1 MAEKFILDTHN
12 AALFEVEEQQGLPKW
27 SYILLFISVLL
38 LLGASGNMLALF
50 GYNYAGEGGNALE
63 KIHPSTLTLILAL
76 LAFLAY
82 PQGEEKISYSI
93 FKLGVFP
100 YLFVCCISIVY
111 TQAVLGLPV
120 SGLIVSWFT
129 PGLLLV
135 LLLQVNSKQIKYLAY
150 LMHGLLLINTIMA
163 IVEYKTGSPLI
174 PAVLLDYTGTGEVFD
189 MSDWG
194 EMRASGLFGHP
205 LASTLICALYVV
217 ASFSLI
223 CFKQASR
230 LQYFSMLHCLLAMPL
245 LGGRTSI
252 AMAFVFVGLMSVVRF
267 WQELIGKGSNYFN
280 VIKIKMAITA
290 LAAALI
296 AAFQTGMFDQ
306 LIDRMEYDNGS
317 GYTRVLAMQMLA
329 DVSNLELFLGD
340 IFRTLAFRQVAYGTI
355 YGIEIFW
362 VGMVL
367 TYGLILSFV
376 LFYFTFKILVL
387 IVKKYGLISC
397 WSIVFFFV
405 STSSGV
411 GLVAKSVTFSL
422 LIVLLF
428 CVYHSDEYDKT
439 ISDCC

>member
-1 MAEKFILDTHN
+1 MAEKFILDNHH
-12 AALFEVEEQQGLPKW
+12 AALFKVEVQQGLPKW

-100 YLFVCCISIVY
+100 YLFVSCISIVY
-111 TQAVLGLPV
+111 TQAILGLPV

-163 IVEYKTGSPLI
+163 IFEYKVGAPLI
-174 PAVLLDYTGTGEVFD
+174 PAILIDYTGSGEILD
-189 MSDWG
+189 MRDWG
-194 EMRASGLFGHP
+194 EMRALGLFGHP
-205 LASTLICALYVV
+205 LASTLICSLYIV
-217 ASFSLI
+217 ACFSLI
-223 CFKQASR
+223 CFKNASR
-230 LQYFSMLHCLLAMPL
+230 LQIFTMLHCLLALPL
-245 LGGRTSI
+245 FGGRTSI
-252 AMAFVFVGLMSVVRF
+252 AMALVFVGLMCLVRF
-267 WQELIGKGSNYFN
+267 WLELVGKGTNYFN
-280 VIKIKMAITA
+280 VIKIKIAITVA
-290 LAAALI
+290 VLALI
-296 AAFQTGMFDQ
+296 VAFQMGMFDQ
-306 LIDRMEYDNGS
+306 LIDRIEYDNGS
-317 GYTRVLAMQMLA
+317 GYTRVLAMQILA
-329 DVSNLELFLGD
+329 DVSNMELFLGD
-340 IFRTLAFRQVAYGTI
+340 IHRTLAARQVAYGTI

-376 LFYFTFKILVL
+376 LFYFTFKMLVL
-387 IVKKYGLISC
+387 IIKKYGLISC

-422 LIVLLF
+422 LIVVLF
-428 CVYHSDEYDKT
+428 CVYHSDEYDKNYW
-439 ISDCC
+439 